1 MASTPDILVEIATR
15 HQVHLERLKTGAQGE
30 FDDFLRLMQRDIIN
44 QLSEIEDLTTLRGR
58 RLNRLLR
65 AVRQTL
71 RAGFG
76 NYEAVWR
83 QQLEDLAE
91 YEGGFEVRAL
101 QRTFGVDFSL
111 PTPSQMVTAAFAR
124 PLSVQGLDEGQLL
137 QSFFDGWTDK
147 TFRRVEGA
155 IRLSA
160 AQGESLTQAIRRL
173 RGTRARRFRDGLFNA
188 TRRDMA
194 MLVRTSMQHV
204 AVQARE
210 AVWDRNDDIIQGVEW
225 ASVLDAKTSTICR
238 SLDGQVFK
246 LNEGPRPPAH
256 IACRSVTVPRV
267 RDGLSVL
274 GQKGQQTARGADG
287 IETVA
292 ANQDYYQWLRT
303 QPASFQDSVIGPE
316 RGRLLRKGGLSAERF
331 RALQL
336 DRNFRP
342 LTLEQMREL
351 EPAAFEAAGV

>member
-1 MASTPDILVEIATR
+1 MATTPNILVEIATR

-30 FDDFLRLMQRDIIN
+30 FDQFLRQMQRDIIR
-44 QLSEIEDLTTLRGR
+44 QLSEIEDMGSLRGR
-58 RLNRLLR
+58 RLNRLLK
-65 AVRQTL
+65 AVRETL
-71 RAGFG
+71 SAGFG

-91 YEGGFEVRAL
+91 YEGGFEVRNL
-101 QRTFGVDFSL
+101 QRLFGVDFTL
-111 PTPSQMVTAAFAR
+111 PSPSQMVTAAFAK
-124 PLSVQGLDEGQLL
+124 PLSVQGIDQGALL

-173 RGTRARRFRDGLFNA
+173 RGTRARNYRDGLFQA

-204 AVQARE
+204 AVQAKE
-210 AVWDRNDDIIQGVEW
+210 AVWSRNNDIIQGVEW
-225 ASVLDAKTSTICR
+225 ASVLDGKTSTICR
-238 SLDGQVFK
+238 SLDGQMFPVD
-246 LNEGPRPPAH
+246 EGPRPPAH
-256 IACRSVTVPRV
+256 TACRSVTVPRV
-267 RDGLSVL
+267 RDGLSIL
-274 GQKGQQTARGADG
+274 GKKGQQTARGADG
-287 IETVA
+287 IESVA
-292 ANQDYYQWLRT
+292 ANKDYYQWLKT
-303 QPASFQDSVIGPE
+303 QPAAFQDSVIGPE
-316 RGRLLRKGGLSAERF
+316 RGKLLRDGGLSAERF